1 MKSFI
6 SYNAWHRSTLAG
18 VLTDLYSLTVADL
31 RKDEEMRAGQR
42 EVRRYSVMG
51 LMTTY
56 LITLLGKLG
65 LIRSAVVIKI

>member
-6 SYNAWHRSTLAG
+6 CYNAWHRSTLAG
-18 VLTDLYSLTVADL
+18 VFTDLYSLTIADL